1 MLTTATLAF
10 WLIACLAAWMQTLTG
25 FALGL
30 ILMGG
35 VGLLGLMPL
44 PEAAVVTSI
53 LVVTNGAIVLWRGWR
68 EVDGAALRLYLA
80 GTLPTL
86 IIGYA
91 LLHYLAGTALWLLQL
106 LLGLVIV
113 GSSIQLGLRPRPQ
126 EHRSPPASFIAFGA
140 AGGIM
145 GGLFSTAG
153 PPIIYHIYRQPIAQT
168 AIRSTLVAIFV
179 LNQTF
184 RLGLVVATDGIA
196 LPTLAAAAGA
206 IPAVALGTLA
216 ARRWPPPLTP
226 ARMRQLAVGLLFCS
240 GAALVGPA
248 LTRLAG

>member
-1 MLTTATLAF
+1 MLATATLTF
-10 WLIACLAAWMQTLTG
+10 WFIACLAAWMQTLTG

-44 PEAAVVTSI
+44 PQAAVVTSI
-53 LVVTNGAIVLWRGWR
+53 LVVANGVLVLRRGWR
-68 EVDGAALRLYLA
+68 EVDGTALRLFLT
-80 GTLPTL
+80 GSLPTL
-86 IIGYA
+86 ILGYA

-113 GSSIQLGLRPRPQ
+113 ASSIQLGFRPKPQ
-126 EHRSPPASFIAFGA
+126 TERSSPASFIAFGA

-184 RLGLVVATDGIA
+184 RLGIVVATDGIS
-196 LPTLAAAAGA
+196 LPTLTAAAGA
-206 IPAVALGTLA
+206 IPAVALGTFA
-216 ARRWPPPLTP
+216 ARRWPPPLSP

-248 LTRLAG
+248 LSRLAG